1 MKAKRRPYILNVNEF
16 QMKELMGLV
25 KQKRQELHSERN
37 ETGEKNTI
45 RVAKLQG
52 LEKALE
58 RAVYFYNKHTEK
70 PSSKNDEE
78 DDWWQAIK

>member
-52 LEKALE
+52 LEKAL
-58 RAVYFYNKHTEK
+58 
-70 PSSKNDEE
+70 
-78 DDWWQAIK
+78 

>member
-1 MKAKRRPYILNVNEF
+1 MKAKRKPYILNVNEF

-25 KQKRQELHSERN
+25 KQKRQQLHSECN

-45 RVAKLQG
+45 RVAKLKG

-58 RAVYFYNKHTEK
+58 RAVYFYSKHNEK
-70 PSSKNDEE
+70 PSAEQDEE
-78 DDWWQAIK
+78 DSWWEAIK